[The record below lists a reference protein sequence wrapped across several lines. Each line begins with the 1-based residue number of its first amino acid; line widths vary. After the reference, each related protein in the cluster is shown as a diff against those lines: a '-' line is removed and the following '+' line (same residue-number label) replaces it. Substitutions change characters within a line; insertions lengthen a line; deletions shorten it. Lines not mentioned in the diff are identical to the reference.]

1 MEEFFRNVSRYPKF
15 LISFSLG
22 VILTLLSPLTRLLN
36 NRTSA
41 VAVVALFVSAL
52 AFVALT
58 LRAML
63 GLEAVS

>member
-22 VILTLLSPLTRLLN
+22 VILTLLSPLTGLLN

-63 GLEAVS
+63 GLEAVG

>member
-1 MEEFFRNVSRYPKF
+1 MEEFLRNVSRYPKF

-22 VILTLLSPLTRLLN
+22 VILTLLSPLTGVLN

-63 GLEAVS
+63 GLEAVG

>member
-22 VILTLLSPLTRLLN
+22 VVLTLLSPLTGLLK
-36 NRTSA
+36 NRVSA

-52 AFVALT
+52 AFVAFT

-63 GLEAVS
+63 GLGAVS

>member
-22 VILTLLSPLTRLLN
+22 VVLTLLSPLTRLLN

>member
-1 MEEFFRNVSRYPKF
+1 MEEFLRNVSRYPKF

-22 VILTLLSPLTRLLN
+22 VILTLLSPLTGLLN

-63 GLEAVS
+63 GLEAVG